1 MKNNPF
7 FENFDTPFE
16 TIPFSKIKT
25 EHFIPAIDKAIEIG
39 KENIESIVNNQNSA
53 GFDNTIEQFE
63 IASELLG
70 MISGVY
76 WHLFGSHGSPN
87 LKKLADEIS
96 LKMSN
101 YQNDYVLNK
110 ALFSKIDKVYNDR
123 VGANLDKQ
131 QLKLTED
138 VYIYFKRNGAS
149 LSDDD
154 KVKLRKIDADLS
166 ALSPKFSNN
175 VLSAQNK
182 FELWIANESD
192 LEGLT
197 DTSIDAA
204 KVAAIKKGKEQ
215 EWLFTLQFPSYIP
228 FLTYSAK
235 RHLREKMLKAYG
247 SLCNGGEYD
256 NTQIVKDIVR
266 LKHKRANLLGY
277 DTFADYVLERRMAE
291 NSANVYKLLDNLY
304 DHSFEAAS
312 KELDELKIFASELD
326 GLEDFRQ
333 WDFAYYKEKLK
344 MKKYQFESE
353 ALRPYFKSENV
364 ISGIFEVAKKLY
376 GLSFKNLDNID
387 VWHKEVQT
395 FEVTDDKNKH
405 VGLLYIDLYPRET
418 KRSGAWMNPILEN
431 GLYKGKVRRP
441 QVVFVCSLTP
451 STKEKPSLLTYS
463 EVETI
468 FHEFGH
474 CLHGLLADGKYQT
487 TSGTNV
493 FWDFVELPS
502 QIMENW
508 VAEADALKLFA
519 KHYKTGEIIPD
530 ELIDKIKDSSSYGA
544 GYLCLRQLSL
554 GYLDMAWYTN
564 LDKVD
569 DVEKFESEAIKKTQ
583 LFPSI
588 PNSTISST
596 FGHIFSGGYSAG
608 YYSYKWAEV
617 LEADAFE
624 KFKEDGIFNKETA
637 ESFRNNI
644 LSKGSLEHP
653 MNLYKAF
660 RGREPKVDALLKRD
674 KLI

>member
-53 GFDNTIEQFE
+53 DFDNTIEQFE
-63 IASELLG
+63 ISSELLG

-76 WHLFGSHGSPN
+76 WHLFGSHGSPD

-96 LKMSN
+96 LKMSD

-110 ALFSKIDKVYNDR
+110 ALFSKINKVYNDR
-123 VGANLDKQ
+123 VGANLDKH

-182 FELWIANESD
+182 FELWITNESD

-304 DHSFEAAS
+304 DHSFDAAS
-312 KELDELKIFASELD
+312 KELDELKKFASELD

-530 ELIDKIKDSSSYGA
+530 ELIGKIKDSSSYGA

-637 ESFRNNI
+637 ESFRDNI

>member
-39 KENIESIVNNQNSA
+39 KENIEAIVNNQESA

-110 ALFSKIDKVYNDR
+110 ALFSKVDKVYNDR
-123 VGANLDKQ
+123 LGANLDKH

-247 SLCNGGEYD
+247 SLCNGGKYD

-312 KELDELKIFASELD
+312 KELDELKNFASELD

-508 VAEADALKLFA
+508 VAEGDALKLFA

-637 ESFRNNI
+637 ESFRDNI

>member
-53 GFDNTIEQFE
+53 DFDNTIEQFE

-76 WHLFGSHGSPN
+76 WHLFGSHGSPD

-110 ALFSKIDKVYNDR
+110 ALFSKVDKVYNDR
-123 VGANLDKQ
+123 LGANLDKH

-291 NSANVYKLLDNLY
+291 NSTNVYKLLDNLY
-304 DHSFEAAS
+304 DYSFDAAS
-312 KELDELKIFASELD
+312 KELDELKNFASELD

-395 FEVTDDKNKH
+395 FEVTDDTNKH

-508 VAEADALKLFA
+508 VAEPDALKLFA
-519 KHYKTGEIIPD
+519 KHYKTDEIIPD
-530 ELIDKIKDSSSYGA
+530 ELIGKIKDSSSYGA

-637 ESFRNNI
+637 ESFRDNI

-653 MNLYKAF
+653 MSLYKAF

>member
-1 MKNNPF
+1 
-7 FENFDTPFE
+7 
-16 TIPFSKIKT
+16 
-25 EHFIPAIDKAIEIG
+25 
-39 KENIESIVNNQNSA
+39 
-53 GFDNTIEQFE
+53 
-63 IASELLG
+63 
-70 MISGVY
+70 
-76 WHLFGSHGSPN
+76 
-87 LKKLADEIS
+87 
-96 LKMSN
+96 
-101 YQNDYVLNK
+101 
-110 ALFSKIDKVYNDR
+110 
-123 VGANLDKQ
+123 
-131 QLKLTED
+131 
-138 VYIYFKRNGAS
+138 
-149 LSDDD
+149 
-154 KVKLRKIDADLS
+154 
-166 ALSPKFSNN
+166 
-175 VLSAQNK
+175 
-182 FELWIANESD
+182 
-192 LEGLT
+192 
-197 DTSIDAA
+197 
-204 KVAAIKKGKEQ
+204 
-215 EWLFTLQFPSYIP
+215 
-228 FLTYSAK
+228 
-235 RHLREKMLKAYG
+235 
-247 SLCNGGEYD
+247 
-256 NTQIVKDIVR
+256 
-266 LKHKRANLLGY
+266 
-277 DTFADYVLERRMAE
+277 MAE

-304 DHSFEAAS
+304 DHSFDAAS
-312 KELDELKIFASELD
+312 KELDELKKFASELD

-637 ESFRNNI
+637 ESFRDNI

>member
-39 KENIESIVNNQNSA
+39 KENIEAIVNNQNSA
-53 GFDNTIEQFE
+53 DFDNTIEQFE

-76 WHLFGSHGSPN
+76 WHLFGSHGSPD

-123 VGANLDKQ
+123 LGANLDKH

-154 KVKLRKIDADLS
+154 KVKLRKIDVDLS

-182 FELWIANESD
+182 FELWITNESD

-256 NTQIVKDIVR
+256 NTQIVKDIVT

-277 DTFADYVLERRMAE
+277 TTFADYVLERRMAE
-291 NSANVYKLLDNLY
+291 NSTNVYKLLDNLY
-304 DHSFEAAS
+304 DHSFDAAS
-312 KELDELKIFASELD
+312 KELDELKKFASELD

-395 FEVTDDKNKH
+395 FEVTDDTNKH

-637 ESFRNNI
+637 DSFRDNI

-660 RGREPKVDALLKRD
+660 RGREPRVDALLKRD

>member
-1 MKNNPF
+1 M
-7 FENFDTPFE
+7 
-16 TIPFSKIKT
+16 
-25 EHFIPAIDKAIEIG
+25 AQMIE
-39 KENIESIVNNQNSA
+39 
-53 GFDNTIEQFE
+53 
-63 IASELLG
+63 
-70 MISGVY
+70 
-76 WHLFGSHGSPN
+76 
-87 LKKLADEIS
+87 
-96 LKMSN
+96 
-101 YQNDYVLNK
+101 
-110 ALFSKIDKVYNDR
+110 
-123 VGANLDKQ
+123 
-131 QLKLTED
+131 
-138 VYIYFKRNGAS
+138 
-149 LSDDD
+149 
-154 KVKLRKIDADLS
+154 
-166 ALSPKFSNN
+166 
-175 VLSAQNK
+175 
-182 FELWIANESD
+182 
-192 LEGLT
+192 
-197 DTSIDAA
+197 
-204 KVAAIKKGKEQ
+204 
-215 EWLFTLQFPSYIP
+215 
-228 FLTYSAK
+228 
-235 RHLREKMLKAYG
+235 
-247 SLCNGGEYD
+247 
-256 NTQIVKDIVR
+256 
-266 LKHKRANLLGY
+266 
-277 DTFADYVLERRMAE
+277 
-291 NSANVYKLLDNLY
+291 
-304 DHSFEAAS
+304 
-312 KELDELKIFASELD
+312 
-326 GLEDFRQ
+326 
-333 WDFAYYKEKLK
+333 
-344 MKKYQFESE
+344 
-353 ALRPYFKSENV
+353 
-364 ISGIFEVAKKLY
+364 
-376 GLSFKNLDNID
+376 
-387 VWHKEVQT
+387 
-395 FEVTDDKNKH
+395 NKH

-637 ESFRNNI
+637 ESFRDNI

>member
-39 KENIESIVNNQNSA
+39 KENIELIVNNQNSA
-53 GFDNTIEQFE
+53 DFDNTIEQFE
-63 IASELLG
+63 ISSELLG

-110 ALFSKIDKVYNDR
+110 ALFSKIDKVYNDM
-123 VGANLDKQ
+123 VGANLDKH

-291 NSANVYKLLDNLY
+291 NSTNVYKLLDNLY

-312 KELDELKIFASELD
+312 KELDELKNFASELD

-353 ALRPYFKSENV
+353 AY
-364 ISGIFEVAKKLY
+364 
-376 GLSFKNLDNID
+376 KNARL
-387 VWHKEVQT
+387 
-395 FEVTDDKNKH
+395 
-405 VGLLYIDLYPRET
+405 
-418 KRSGAWMNPILEN
+418 
-431 GLYKGKVRRP
+431 
-441 QVVFVCSLTP
+441 
-451 STKEKPSLLTYS
+451 
-463 EVETI
+463 
-468 FHEFGH
+468 
-474 CLHGLLADGKYQT
+474 
-487 TSGTNV
+487 
-493 FWDFVELPS
+493 
-502 QIMENW
+502 
-508 VAEADALKLFA
+508 
-519 KHYKTGEIIPD
+519 
-530 ELIDKIKDSSSYGA
+530 
-544 GYLCLRQLSL
+544 
-554 GYLDMAWYTN
+554 
-564 LDKVD
+564 
-569 DVEKFESEAIKKTQ
+569 
-583 LFPSI
+583 
-588 PNSTISST
+588 
-596 FGHIFSGGYSAG
+596 
-608 YYSYKWAEV
+608 
-617 LEADAFE
+617 
-624 KFKEDGIFNKETA
+624 
-637 ESFRNNI
+637 
-644 LSKGSLEHP
+644 
-653 MNLYKAF
+653 
-660 RGREPKVDALLKRD
+660 
-674 KLI
+674 